1 MLRAPFAFA
10 FAAALTFAAVVTGCR
25 PDGGDTSDER
35 PLPYDVPSYFPRP
48 LLPDDNFPTVEKI
61 ELGRV
66 LFADKR
72 LSENQT
78 QACASCHL
86 ADKGFAD
93 GKATP
98 LGSTGD
104 VVPRN
109 AMALGNVAWASTLTW
124 ANPVLETLEAQALV
138 PLFADHPN
146 PIELGIATS
155 VDEVEGRLRADA
167 AMVELF
173 AAAFGD
179 AEDAI
184 TIDNAV
190 KAIASY
196 ERSLVSGDTAYDRY
210 FNGGD
215 SEALTDLEKQGL
227 QLFFSERTECYHC
240 HGGAFFT
247 SSTTSEASVVTE
259 SGYENNGLYDVD
271 AEGVAS
277 VHLGLANLTGAPR
290 DRGRFKVPTLRNI
303 ALTGPYMHDGSLRTL
318 EDVVAHYAKGG
329 SGSERQNDLVH
340 ELDLTA
346 DEQRALVAF
355 LRALTDDAFVAAHL
369 DDAPTP

>member
-1 MLRAPFAFA
+1 MFMSQRMVSCALMLL
-10 FAAALTFAAVVTGCR
+10 AAGCQ
-25 PDGGDTSDER
+25 PDVDTTDDEA
-35 PLPYDVPSYFPRP
+35 PLPFFVPSHFARPR
-48 LLPDDNFPTVEKI
+48 LPADNFPTLEKI

-66 LFADKR
+66 LFADTR
-72 LSENQT
+72 LSANQT
-78 QACASCHL
+78 QSCASCHL
-86 ADKGFAD
+86 ADKAFAD
-93 GKATP
+93 GKVTP
-98 LGSTGD
+98 VGSTGD

-109 AMALGNVAWASTLTW
+109 AMGLANVAWASTLTW

-138 PLFADHPN
+138 PLFADHPD

-155 VDEVEGRLRADA
+155 VDEVEGRLRSDPT
-167 AMVELF
+167 MVELF
-173 AAAFGD
+173 TAAFGEAD
-179 AEDAI
+179 DAI
-184 TIDNAV
+184 TIDHAI

-196 ERSLVSGDTAYDRY
+196 ERSLVSGDSAYDRY

-215 SEALTDLEKQGL
+215 ADALTDLEKQGL

-247 SSTTSEASVVTE
+247 AAVVADNSVVTE

-271 AEGVAS
+271 LDGIDS

-290 DRGRFKVPTLRNI
+290 DRGRFKVPTLRNV
-303 ALTGPYMHDGSLRTL
+303 ALTGPYMHDGSLATL
-318 EDVVAHYAKGG
+318 EDVVAHYVKGG
-329 SGSERQNDLVH
+329 SRSERQNDLVH

-355 LRALTDDAFVAAHL
+355 LRALTDEAFVAAHV
-369 DDAPTP
+369 DDSP